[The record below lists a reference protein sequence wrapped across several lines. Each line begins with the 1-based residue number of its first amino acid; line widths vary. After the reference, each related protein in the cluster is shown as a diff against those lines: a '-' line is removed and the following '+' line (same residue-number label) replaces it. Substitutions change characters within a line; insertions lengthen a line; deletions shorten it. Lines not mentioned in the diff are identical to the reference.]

1 MSNNYNNN
9 NNAPD
14 ATGDIISWVIT
25 FVLLFAFPPVGIL
38 MLIMK
43 LRKSAKSDANSAR
56 WEEAKAAGAARVE
69 AARQRAAQ
77 SADASR
83 QYTGSVESAARQA
96 AQEVGTAARQV
107 AKEVGAAW
115 RQAAQEAGPAARQA
129 AQEAGSAW
137 RKATQEFETAWRQ
150 GAQGSGQASGQAG
163 QGAGQAGQGAGQ
175 AAQGSWQAGQGAG
188 QTGQGAGQAGQGTG
202 QAAQGSWQAAQGY
215 GGAVKHGP
223 SGAQANYAG
232 AYGAQQKTTKGK
244 AKNRSQLEK
253 KSGKFLS
260 ALLVLVSIAM
270 LVLGVGVLAPEV
282 GALSGGLSPDWFR
295 LIMGSFF
302 VIGAFTAFFSRNI
315 GKRRFGIY
323 KRYYAYVMGHDIVP
337 MSDIARAAGRSA
349 RVVARDIQ
357 AMIDAGYFDAGT
369 YIDNELECLVLSPE
383 AAQEARKATRAA
395 FDPEPQAAEAPENQ
409 YMAIIF
415 ELREI
420 KSTIA
425 DVAISGKVDRI
436 EELTG
441 KIFRIVEDDP
451 EKKTQIRR
459 FMSYYLPTTMKLL
472 RSYSTLEK
480 QGIKGENITAAK
492 ENIGRI
498 LDTLATGYEQQ
509 LDQLFQAD
517 AMDIAA
523 DIDVLENLMQQDGL
537 SGEKSEFKMM
547 AGSSN

>member
-1 MSNNYNNN
+1 MSNNNNN
-9 NNAPD
+9 NSNNNHNAPD

-25 FVLLFAFPPVGIL
+25 FVLMFAFPPVGIL

-43 LRKSAKSDANSAR
+43 LRKSANSAASAAR

-69 AARQRAAQ
+69 AARQRSAQ
-77 SADASR
+77 SADTSR
-83 QYTGSVESAARQA
+83 QYTGSVESAARQV
-96 AQEVGTAARQV
+96 AQD
-107 AKEVGAAW
+107 VGAAW

-129 AQEAGSAW
+129 AQEAGSAI
-137 RKATQEFETAWRQ
+137 RKAAQEVESAWRQ
-150 GAQGSGQASGQAG
+150 
-163 QGAGQAGQGAGQ
+163 
-175 AAQGSWQAGQGAG
+175 AA
-188 QTGQGAGQAGQGTG
+188 QGTG
-202 QAAQGSWQAAQGY
+202 QAAGQAQQGTGPASQQAQQGAQQTQQSQQTQQGTQQAAQGAQQTYQQAAQGARPTYQQAAQGY
-215 GGAVKHGP
+215 GGAAKHG
-223 SGAQANYAG
+223 AQESQTGYTWD
-232 AYGAQQKTTKGK
+232 YGAHQKNKKNK
-244 AKNRSQLEK
+244 AKNRSQLDK

-260 ALLVLVSIAM
+260 ALLVIASIAM
-270 LVLGVGVLAPEV
+270 LALGGSGLVDA
-282 GALSGGLSPDWFR
+282 ARAFFGGLDPNWFS
-295 LIMGSFF
+295 IVMSSFL

-315 GKRRFGIY
+315 GKRRFGRY
-323 KRYYAYVMGHDIVP
+323 KRYYAFTMGHGIVSIP
-337 MSDIARAAGRSA
+337 DIARAAGLPA
-349 RVVARDIQ
+349 RVVKRDIQ
-357 AMIDAGYFDAGT
+357 AMINAGYFDAGT
-369 YIDNELECLVLSPE
+369 YIDNELDSLVLSPE
-383 AAQEARKATRAA
+383 AAEEARKATRAA
-395 FDPEPQAAEAPENQ
+395 YEPEPQTAETPENQ
-409 YMAIIF
+409 YMAIIY

-441 KIFRIVEDDP
+441 KIFRIVEEKP
-451 EKKTQIRR
+451 EKQSQIRR
-459 FMSYYLPTTMKLL
+459 FTSYYLPTTMKLL

-537 SGEKSEFKMM
+537 SGEKSEFRMM